1 MTTMTTKARSPLPAV
16 AAVLATALLAAGC
29 TSARSDTGSEP
40 RPVAGGSPTASPAPT
55 AGPSRPAPTFPAYA
69 AQAKPA
75 KVAVYAAPNGR
86 LSRTIANPLPSGAP
100 LTFLLAHRSGD
111 WLQVYLPTRPNGSS
125 GWVRAA
131 DVTLAGL
138 AYRLDVQTGAHQLR
152 LYRLGKLVRSYPI
165 AVGKADTP
173 TPGGTF
179 YLKELIR
186 PTNGGG
192 IYGPFAFGLS
202 GFSDALASFG
212 GGEAVIG
219 LHGTNDESSIGRDV
233 SHGCIRLHNA
243 DITALSKLLPLG
255 TPVRILA

>member
-1 MTTMTTKARSPLPAV
+1 MTTKVRSPRPA
-16 AAVLATALLAAGC
+16 AAALLATVLLAAGC
-29 TSARSDTGSEP
+29 AGARSDTAGGP
-40 RPVAGGSPTASPAPT
+40 RPVAGVSGPAGTAPT
-55 AGPSRPAPTFPAYA
+55 AGPSRPTVPTFPAYA
-69 AQAKPA
+69 AQARPA

-86 LSRTIANPLPSGAP
+86 VNRTLGNPLPSGAP

-111 WLQVYLPTRPNGSS
+111 WLQVYLPTRPNGST
-125 GWVRAA
+125 GWLRAA
-131 DVTLAGL
+131 DVALAGL

-152 LYRLGKLVRSYPI
+152 LYRFGKLAHTYPI

-202 GFSDALASFG
+202 GFSNALASFG